1 MSRVLDGVIKDW
13 GERLDYGRVKVV
25 RVRNVR
31 SGVSRADRPEPRP
44 SEPATREKSLALS
57 VRPAVRVKIRAAD
70 KDFSGRMGT
79 LWKNRPFQ
87 QNRPKAAPQKPR
99 ANIKSEL
106 RRMGFCFDHEPIHN
120 LALSVWPSGIVIH
133 RA

>member
-1 MSRVLDGVIKDW
+1 MRRVLDGVIKDW

-57 VRPAVRVKIRAAD
+57 VTPRGEGEDSGCGQGFQRSDGDALEESA
-70 KDFSGRMGT
+70 FST
-79 LWKNRPFQ
+79 ESTKSSPS
-87 QNRPKAAPQKPR
+87 KAAGEHQVR
-99 ANIKSEL
+99 ASED
-106 RRMGFCFDHEPIHN
+106 GF
-120 LALSVWPSGIVIH
+120 LL
-133 RA
+133 